1 MMKNAFRLP
10 TIPVLCVA
18 LLLGVGAASAYEEV
32 AVTNGGTITGTVKL
46 KGKAAAAGHKKVS
59 KDEAT
64 CGHEVPD
71 ESLVLKNGRVQYVV
85 VSIEGITSGKKVDKK
100 TATSLDNKGCR
111 FVPHVQTI
119 QVGAQLVIENSDPI
133 LHNTHGTY
141 EGGRTA
147 FNLALP
153 RKDLQI
159 KKRVKKPGIIAM
171 KCDAGHTWMRAYV
184 LAFEHPYHAVSGED
198 GSFSISDVPPG
209 SYTLSI
215 WHEMLPAK
223 TVDVTVEAG
232 KTVNV
237 AIELEKG
244 E

>member
-1 MMKNAFRLP
+1 MKNAFRLP
-10 TIPVLCVA
+10 MTPTLCIA
-18 LLLGVGAASAYEEV
+18 LLLGAGAASAYEEV
-32 AVTNGGTITGTVKL
+32 PVTNGGTITGTVKL
-46 KGKAAAAGHKKVS
+46 KGKAAAAGPKKVS

-64 CGHEVPD
+64 CGHQVPD
-71 ESLVLKNGRVQYVV
+71 ESLVLKNDLIQNVV

-100 TATSLDNKGCR
+100 TGSSLNNEKCR

-141 EGGRTA
+141 ESGRTA

-153 RKDLQI
+153 REDLQI
-159 KKRVKKPGIIAM
+159 KKRIKKPGVITM
-171 KCDAGHTWMRAYV
+171 KCDAGHTWMSAYV

-209 SYTLSI
+209 SYALSI

-223 TVDVTVEAG
+223 TVEVTVEAG